1 MVKGEI
7 EKKKAKKK
15 KKKKKTD
22 RKGTS
27 SQSNLIIFRCKKIK
41 EIGISA
47 TQDQYK
53 MMEHLK

>member
-1 MVKGEI
+1 MKI
-7 EKKKAKKK
+7 K